1 MLRAK
6 QEAER
11 LAAQARENEARAHQL
26 AQHHQ
31 GILSEVEK
39 HTHSLT
45 QARTDAE
52 KHMQRACLPGSRVF
66 SICACAAV
74 WLSGGSA
81 IFWYKTKLVTAY
93 LLDYVHIIMCTIFLC
108 ICMAVL
114 CGDLRLVT
122 GAKGLVKGLAWWT
135 ALMCCSAPLA

>member
-39 HTHSLT
+39 HTHTLT

-66 SICACAAV
+66 SMRKCCCVAV
-74 WLSGGSA
+74 WGLRNISVQDQVVG
-81 IFWYKTKLVTAY
+81 
-93 LLDYVHIIMCTIFLC
+93 LC
-108 ICMAVL
+108 SHHHVYHFFCVCMAVL
-114 CGDLRLVT
+114 CGDLRMVT
-122 GAKGLVKGLAWWT
+122 GAKGLVKGLAWWI

>member
-39 HTHSLT
+39 HTHTLT

-52 KHMQRACLPGSRVF
+52 KHMQRACLLG
-66 SICACAAV
+66 
-74 WLSGGSA
+74 L
-81 IFWYKTKLVTAY
+81 
-93 LLDYVHIIMCTIFLC
+93 
-108 ICMAVL
+108 AVL
-114 CGDLRLVT
+114 SAYGLRKYRCVRPPLHE
-122 GAKGLVKGLAWWT
+122 GLEIVNHQQSTNFYGF
-135 ALMCCSAPLA
+135 

>member
-31 GILSEVEK
+31 GILSEVDT
-39 HTHSLT
+39 HTRTLQ

-52 KHMQRACLPGSRVF
+52 RHMQRACSLARAQWPS
-66 SICACAAV
+66 
-74 WLSGGSA
+74 
-81 IFWYKTKLVTAY
+81 
-93 LLDYVHIIMCTIFLC
+93 
-108 ICMAVL
+108 
-114 CGDLRLVT
+114 LVT
-122 GAKGLVKGLAWWT
+122 GW
-135 ALMCCSAPLA
+135 MEHC